1 VIYSTSSLTTGA
13 DSYGPTV
20 ATATARTTV
29 GNDTFRG
36 QLDTADFIDG
46 GEGTDT
52 INASIADGA
61 TAVTIKPL
69 LSNVEV
75 INLSITDGN
84 AADNLVKLDL
94 GDSTGVETVALTFGA
109 DVTTSLTGARAQDV
123 TLKAGGATSVSTVAY
138 SGLSSATDG
147 GQDAKTINVAQIDLA
162 TLTVAAVE
170 ELTLNVSGTAG
181 DIDTIAVAALEK
193 LTITGGA
200 SSALASFALGTNGT
214 SANDAIEFDG
224 LDTGEIGVIDA
235 SQSTGNVVLEVD
247 DSFDFTATG
256 GAGKLTISNDSAGA
270 AAASGTAEVTITAG
284 AGGIN
289 ATIEGGANTAAATAI
304 TSVTITG
311 SAAKDTVNIA
321 GVVNPTDITSTAL
334 VNEANATNA
343 TVTTGEG
350 DDSITIDAGVVSID
364 AGAGDDTLTVTT
376 FSAVT
381 SADSINL
388 GDGDDTV
395 VTSEATLSISQRA
408 TMARFVGAEAVTTT
422 ATAEKVVNTTLL
434 GTVSKVTIG
443 AHTATA
449 AVAGNDGGGAAST
462 AGIDALAFTSDNTTA
477 TLVLAAALT
486 GQAGSANTGVLA
498 ADVGGTGGTGLDADA
513 YLDNGN
519 NSITVALVDNADITG
534 GVGGAAANDA
544 TNVTI
549 GGAGGIGFDAN
560 EYETINLVLSAT
572 DTIKDTVTISGG
584 AGGVGD
590 SGTSAD
596 GGAAGSDLV
605 VGTNATINITE
616 TLAAKSG
623 STPLTIKNHISS
635 IDLGTIVGNNVNVQ
649 AGTING
655 SVTIAGVAGNST
667 IVTGAGAD
675 SIAAGTGIDTI
686 NTGAGDDVIDGQ
698 TGADMITTG
707 TGNDIITLADADS
720 TESAMKKVYDFT
732 TMANGYVSSAAT
744 DTPAEVASTNVAGA
758 NADILD
764 ISNIAVVADKTA
776 SDTGV
781 NIGAATDI
789 KDVISNGI
797 LTLTGANASAVDT
810 LGEWIDQAEAAIG
823 NSESVAFVFGG
834 DTYVIAND
842 GAGNTDVVIQ
852 LVGTVA
858 SGLAQVDSG
867 ATALQGGAG
876 YVLMG

>member
-1 VIYSTSSLTTGA
+1 MTYSTSSLTTGA

-138 SGLSSATDG
+138 SGLSTATNG

-181 DIDTIAVAALEK
+181 DIDAIAVAALEK

-200 SSALASFALGTNGT
+200 SSALAAFALGTNGT

-224 LDTGEIGVIDA
+224 LDLGEIGVIDA

-256 GAGKLTISNDSAGA
+256 GAGKLTISNDSAGTA
-270 AAASGTAEVTITAG
+270 AAAGTAEVTITAG

-350 DDSITIDAGVVSID
+350 ADSITIDAGVVSID

-395 VTSEATLSISQRA
+395 VTSEATLSVSQRA

-422 ATAEKVVNTTLL
+422 NTAETTINMTLL
-434 GTVSKVTIG
+434 GTVSAATLAG
-443 AHTATA
+443 TNSATA
-449 AVAGNDGGGAAST
+449 QTGTSAEVGA
-462 AGIDALAFTSDNTTA
+462 DALDFTSDNSNAMVT
-477 TLVLAAALT
+477 VGALT
-486 GQAGSANTGVLA
+486 GQ
-498 ADVGGTGGTGLDADA
+498 VGGTDTTTGGVGGVGIDANA
-513 YLDNGN
+513 YLDNGSN
-519 NSITVALVDNADITG
+519 EITITLKDNADLT
-534 GVGGAAANDA
+534 
-544 TNVTI
+544 
-549 GGAGGIGFDAN
+549 GGAGGAGATNGDGGNGGAGLDAN
-560 EYETINLVLSAT
+560 EYETINLVLAAT
-572 DTIKDTVTISGG
+572 DTTKDTVAIAGG
-584 AGGVGD
+584 AGGALA
-590 SGTSAD
+590 GT
-596 GGAAGSDLV
+596 GANGSAGSDV
-605 VGTNATINITE
+605 IVGTNATINITE

-623 STPLTIKNHISS
+623 TTPLTIKNHISS

-686 NTGAGDDVIDGQ
+686 DTGAGDDVIDGQ

-720 TESAMKKVYDFT
+720 TEASMKKVYDFT

-764 ISNIAVVADKTA
+764 VTATTVVADKTA
-776 SDTGV
+776 TDTGV
-781 NIGAATDI
+781 NVGAATDI

-797 LTLTGANASAVDT
+797 MTLTGAGASAVDT

-834 DTYVIAND
+834 DTYVILED

>member
-1 VIYSTSSLTTGA
+1 M
-13 DSYGPTV
+13 
-20 ATATARTTV
+20 
-29 GNDTFRG
+29 
-36 QLDTADFIDG
+36 
-46 GEGTDT
+46 
-52 INASIADGA
+52 
-61 TAVTIKPL
+61 
-69 LSNVEV
+69 
-75 INLSITDGN
+75 
-84 AADNLVKLDL
+84 
-94 GDSTGVETVALTFGA
+94 GDSTGVATVALSLGA

-138 SGLSSATDG
+138 SGLSTATNG
-147 GQDAKTINVAQIDLA
+147 GQDAKTINLAAIDLA
-162 TLTVAAVE
+162 GLTVAGVE
-170 ELTLNVSGTAG
+170 ELTLNASGTAG
-181 DIDTIAVAALEK
+181 DIDTITVAALEK
-193 LTITGGA
+193 LTITGGVTG
-200 SSALASFALGTNGT
+200 STSTFAIGTNAG
-214 SANDAIEFDG
+214 SANSAIEFGG

-235 SQSTGNVVLEVD
+235 SQSTGSVTLEVD
-247 DSFDFTATG
+247 DSFDFEATG
-256 GAGKLTISNDSAGA
+256 GAGKLTISNDSAGGTA
-270 AAASGTAEVTITAG
+270 AAGTAEVTVTAG

-289 ATIEGGANTAAATAI
+289 ATIEGGANAASAKAI

-388 GDGDDTV
+388 GDGNDTV
-395 VTSEATLSISQRA
+395 VTSEATLSLSQRA

-422 ATAEKVVNTTLL
+422 NTAETTINMTLL
-434 GTVSKVTIG
+434 GTVSAATLAG
-443 AHTATA
+443 TNSATA
-449 AVAGNDGGGAAST
+449 QTGTSAEVGA
-462 AGIDALAFTSDNTTA
+462 DALDFTSDNSNAMVT
-477 TLVLAAALT
+477 VGALT
-486 GQAGSANTGVLA
+486 GQ
-498 ADVGGTGGTGLDADA
+498 VGGTDT
-513 YLDNGN
+513 
-519 NSITVALVDNADITG
+519 TTG
-534 GVGGAAANDA
+534 GVGGAGIDANAYLD
-544 TNVTI
+544 NGSNEITI
-549 GGAGGIGFDAN
+549 TLKDNADLTGGAGGAGATNGDGGNGGAGLDAN
-560 EYETINLVLSAT
+560 EYETINLVLAAT
-572 DTIKDTVTISGG
+572 DTTKDTATIAGG
-584 AGGVGD
+584 AGGALA
-590 SGTSAD
+590 GT
-596 GGAAGSDLV
+596 GANGSAGSDV
-605 VGTNATINITE
+605 IVGTNATINITE

-623 STPLTIKNHISS
+623 STPLTIKDHISS
-635 IDLGTIVGNNVNVQ
+635 INLGTIVGNNVNVQ

-732 TMANGYVSSAAT
+732 TMANGYVSSSAT
-744 DTPAEVASTNVAGA
+744 DTPAEVAATNVAGA

-842 GAGNTDVVIQ
+842 GSGNTDVVIQ

-858 SGLAQVDSG
+858 SGLAQVDSS